1 MKRHLPFLWMTVFF
15 IAGILLS
22 PVGRSSAEY
31 TALFGVL
38 ILIGAYLSRRRKIV
52 FCFFILIEFL
62 VLGWLWS
69 YSRWL
74 FADDHIY
81 FYRQKA
87 HYDQIA
93 LRGTIDAD
101 VRGKHSGYSKRL
113 SFVLNL
119 REIKETDDWQ
129 SVSGKVLVN
138 LFQDL
143 PLKYG
148 DEMVL
153 TGKLHYPFE
162 FSQDRK
168 FSYRQYLKR
177 QGILYIF
184 SVKKDSPVA
193 LLAHDKGN
201 WLLGKLYWAR
211 SSASCL
217 LAKSL
222 GPPEASLMQAM
233 LLGERLNIPATLKEV
248 FAQTGTAHILAIS
261 GLNVGIV
268 VMVLFLLLRMIPSVG
283 FLTYGLTILFVA
295 LYVLLTGASPSVVR
309 AGIMSIVFLGSFV
322 IERETHS
329 INSLAFAAFLILLLD
344 PQNIFDIGFQLS
356 FISVLAILIFYPL
369 LMASVKPLLKR
380 YPQKVFK
387 FALETFFVSL
397 AATLGVAGLLAYY
410 FEIVTPVSLLANM
423 IVVPLSTLATI
434 LGIGLLLCGGGI
446 PFFATCI
453 AFVLNLMVWFM
464 ALFQKLPLAYYYF
477 QDVNICSVVSYYC
490 AVVALGLWLHEN
502 VSPSSIDK
510 VRQL

>member
-1 MKRHLPFLWMTVFF
+1 MKRHFPFLWITVFF
-15 IAGILLS
+15 IVGILLS
-22 PVGRSSAEY
+22 PIGRSSAEY
-31 TALFGVL
+31 IALLSVL
-38 ILIGAYLSRRRKIV
+38 VLIGAYFFRRRKIV
-52 FCFFILIEFL
+52 FCVFILIEFL
-62 VLGWLWS
+62 FLGWLWS
-69 YSRWL
+69 HERWL

-87 HYDQIA
+87 YEGPIT
-93 LRGTIDAD
+93 LRGIIDTD
-101 VRGKHSGYSKRL
+101 VRAKPSRYSKRL

-119 REIKETDDWQ
+119 REIKTADDWQ

-162 FSQDRK
+162 FSQNRK

-177 QGILYIF
+177 QGIIF
-184 SVKKDSPVA
+184 VLSVKKDSPVQI
-193 LLAHDKGN
+193 LGHDKGS
-201 WLLGKLYWAR
+201 WLLDKLYR
-211 SSASCL
+211 IRNSASCL
-217 LAKSL
+217 LAQSL
-222 GPPEASLMQAM
+222 APPEASLMQAM
-233 LLGERLNIPATLKEV
+233 LLGERLNIPDSLKEV
-248 FAQTGTAHILAIS
+248 FSQTGTAHILAIS

-268 VMVLFLLLRMIPSVG
+268 VMVLFLLLRMIPSAG
-283 FLTYGLTILFVA
+283 YWTYGLTMFFVA

-309 AGIMSIVFLGSFV
+309 AGMMSMVFLGSFV
-322 IERETHS
+322 IERETDS

-356 FISVLAILIFYPL
+356 FISVLSILIFYPL
-369 LMASVKPLLKR
+369 LMATMKPFLKR
-380 YPQKVFK
+380 HPQKILK
-387 FALETFFVSL
+387 FVLETFFVSL
-397 AATLGVAGLLAYY
+397 SATLGVAGLLAYY

-434 LGIGLLLCGGGI
+434 LGIGLLLCGGVI

-453 AFVLNLMVWFM
+453 TFALNLMVWFM
-464 ALFQKLPLAYYYF
+464 ALCQKLPLAYHYF
-477 QDVNICSVVSYYC
+477 KDVNICSVISYYC
-490 AVVALGLWLHEN
+490 AVIALGLWLHEK

-510 VRQL
+510 VGQL

>member
-1 MKRHLPFLWMTVFF
+1 MKRHFPFLWITLFF

-22 PVGRSSAEY
+22 SICRSFAEY
-31 TALFGVL
+31 ISLLNVL
-38 ILIGAYLSRRRKIV
+38 ILIGAYFFRRKKIV
-52 FCFFILIEFL
+52 FCVFILIEFL
-62 VLGWLWS
+62 FLGWLWS
-69 YSRWL
+69 HERWL

-87 HYDQIA
+87 YEGPIT
-93 LRGTIDAD
+93 LRGIIDAD
-101 VRGKHSGYSKRL
+101 VRAKPSRYSKRL

-119 REIKETDDWQ
+119 REIKTANDWQ

-162 FSQDRK
+162 FSQNRK

-177 QGILYIF
+177 QGIIF
-184 SVKKDSPVA
+184 VLSVKKDNPVQI
-193 LLAHDKGN
+193 LGHDKGS
-201 WLLGKLYWAR
+201 WLLDKLYRIR

-217 LAKSL
+217 LAQSL

-233 LLGERLNIPATLKEV
+233 LLGERLNIPDSLKEV

-268 VMVLFLLLRMIPSVG
+268 VMVLFLLLRMIPFAG
-283 FLTYGLTILFVA
+283 LWTYGLTMFFVA

-309 AGIMSIVFLGSFV
+309 AGMMSMVFLGSFV
-322 IERETHS
+322 IERETDS

-356 FISVLAILIFYPL
+356 FISVLSILIFFPL
-369 LMASVKPLLKR
+369 LMAAMKPFLKR
-380 YPQKVFK
+380 HPQKIFK

-397 AATLGVAGLLAYY
+397 SATLGVAGLLAYY

-434 LGIGLLLCGGGI
+434 LGIGLLLCGGVI

-464 ALFQKLPLAYYYF
+464 TLCQKLPLAYHYF
-477 QDVNICSVVSYYC
+477 KDVNICSVISYYC
-490 AVVALGLWLHEN
+490 AVTALGLWLHEK